1 MVVASKLFEPLQ
13 VGEVKL
19 SHRIAMAPLTRFRAN
34 ETHAPQDVHAEY
46 YSQRGSYPGT
56 LLISEGTFIDAK
68 AGGYKGVPG
77 IWTDEQ
83 IVGWKKVV
91 DAVHAKGSFIYLQLG
106 ALGRAADPNALKEEL
121 GADVVSSSDLAFE
134 GGAKPRALTKEE
146 IKEYVGF
153 YARAAKNFV
162 EKAGGDGVEIHGAS
176 GYLIDQFTQ
185 TTCNNR
191 TDEYGGSVENR
202 VRFGLEVVDAVVA
215 AVGAKKTGIRFS
227 PYSAFQ
233 GMKMEL
239 PAIKETFTYFVE
251 QIKSRH
257 PDFAYIHAVESRIA
271 GSYEIEADAAETL
284 DFINELWAPRPFFH
298 AGGFKA
304 DTAAATADQNENAV
318 IVFGRYFI
326 SNPDLVARIKNNVP
340 FAEYDRETFYKIGP
354 TETKGYIDYPF
365 ATKN

>member
-1 MVVASKLFEPLQ
+1 MAATSKLFEPLQ
-13 VGEVKL
+13 VGDIKL
-19 SHRIAMAPLTRFRAN
+19 GHRIAMAPLTRFRAN

-46 YSQRGSYPGT
+46 YSQRGSQPGT
-56 LLISEGTFIDAK
+56 LLISEATFIDAK
-68 AGGYKGVPG
+68 AGGYKGAPG
-77 IWTDEQ
+77 IWSDEQ
-83 IVGWKKVV
+83 IEGWKKVV
-91 DAVHAKGSFIYLQLG
+91 DAVHAKGSFIYLQLW
-106 ALGRAADPNALKEEL
+106 ALGRAADPSVLKEEL
-121 GADVVSSSDLAFE
+121 GADVVSSSDLAYE

-162 EKAGGDGVEIHGAS
+162 EKAGGDGVEIHGAN

-185 TTCNNR
+185 STCNNR
-191 TDEYGGSVENR
+191 TDEYGGSLENR
-202 VRFGLEVVDAVVA
+202 VRFGLEVVDAVTA
-215 AVGAKKTGIRFS
+215 AIGAKKTGIRFS
-227 PYSAFQ
+227 PYSTFQ

-239 PAIKETFTYFVE
+239 PAIRETFTYFVE

-257 PDFAYIHAVESRIA
+257 PDFAYIHAVESRI
-271 GSYEIEADAAETL
+271 GGNMDIEFDAAETL
-284 DFINELWAPRPFFH
+284 DFLQEIWAPRPFLH

-304 DTAAATADQNENAV
+304 DTAVATADKDANAV

-326 SNPDLVARIKNNVP
+326 SNPDLVARIKNNIP
-340 FAEYDRETFYKIGP
+340 FADYDRETFYKIGP

>member
-1 MVVASKLFEPLQ
+1 MAATSKLFAPLQ
-13 VGEVKL
+13 VGEITL
-19 SHRIAMAPLTRFRAN
+19 SHRIAMAPLTRF
-34 ETHAPQDVHAEY
+34 HVHAEY

-56 LLISEGTFIDAK
+56 LLITEATFIDAK
-68 AGGYKGVPG
+68 AAGYKGAPG

-91 DAVHAKGSFIYLQLG
+91 DAGSSPLSHRLRTEQKLT
-106 ALGRAADPNALKEEL
+106 LPCEHVLKEEL

-134 GGAKPRALTKEE
+134 GGAKPRALTQEE

-162 EKAGGDGVEIHGAS
+162 EKAGGDGVEIHGAN

-185 TTCNNR
+185 TTCNTR

-215 AVGAKKTGIRFS
+215 AVGAKKTGIRLS

-233 GMKMEL
+233 ETELDGFGFTGMKMEL

-271 GSYEIEADAAETL
+271 GNYEIEADAAETL

-304 DTAAATADQNENAV
+304 DTAAATADENENAV

-340 FAEYDRETFYKIGP
+340 FTEYDRETFYKIGP